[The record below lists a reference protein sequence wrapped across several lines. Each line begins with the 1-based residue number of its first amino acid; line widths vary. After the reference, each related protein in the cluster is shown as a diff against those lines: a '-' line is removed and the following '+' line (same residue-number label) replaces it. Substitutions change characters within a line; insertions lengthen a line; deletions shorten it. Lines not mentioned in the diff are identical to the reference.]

1 MKVYYTVE
9 EVIKGDIEGI
19 PPISKVTLRNLR
31 SSKKIKYTK
40 IGRKTFFKKIWIL
53 EYLESNIHE
62 VKVKDK

>member
-1 MKVYYTVE
+1 VKVYYTVE
-9 EVIKGDIEGI
+9 EVIKGDIDGI
-19 PPISKVTLRNLR
+19 PPISKITLRNLR